1 MTSLMEASLKISSL
15 LYYSLLEISENVIT
29 YRKTFSE
36 EYSFEEAIERHQHEH
51 LSSPS
56 RQEIVCRSP
65 VEKVL

>member
-1 MTSLMEASLKISSL
+1 MTSLMEASPKISSL

-56 RQEIVCRSP
+56 
-65 VEKVL
+65 